1 MQITQEVMPEMIPA
15 MEVMR
20 HTTLMEEL
28 TNKQK
33 AREEAMRPTV
43 ENLKKFI
50 DFYTGKISKVI
61 ANVCKGR
68 DENCTVKCQ
77 DSEPVKGM
85 WERKILVDITV
96 KNLIPDIPIANI
108 IIDCRTPKINI
119 QIDKDKNCP
128 KVFKT
133 RVNAAIKSFTKGKK
147 WRGR

>member
-1 MQITQEVMPEMIPA
+1 MQITQEVFPEMVPA

-28 TNKQK
+28 TEKQK

-50 DFYTGKISKVI
+50 DFYTVKISKVI

-68 DENCTVKCQ
+68 GENCTVKCQ

-85 WERKILVDITV
+85 WERKILVDIP
-96 KNLIPDIPIANI
+96 NIPVPPDNPVVNI
-108 IIDCRTPKINI
+108 IIDCRTPKIDI
-119 QIDKDKNCP
+119 QIDKDVCCP
-128 KVFKT
+128 KIFKT
-133 RVNAAIKSFTKGKK
+133 RVNAAIKNFTKGKK
-147 WRGR
+147 RRGR